1 MTCDVWMERQ
11 GLNGAQKS
19 KLSAKGLEDWMIVC
33 IFAAKNRYY
42 VSKDDVLPM
51 IQPVGELIDIISGRL
66 KSL

>member
-1 MTCDVWMERQ
+1 
-11 GLNGAQKS
+11 
-19 KLSAKGLEDWMIVC
+19 MIVC

-51 IQPVGELIDIISGRL
+51 IQPAGELIDIISGRL